1 MDLQALN
8 IFLAVA
14 HERSFS
20 RAAAK
25 VHRTQPAVSQAVRRL
40 EADLGEEL
48 IDRSSKSGTL
58 TEAGKVLQN
67 YGQRLIRLVPP
78 SHPFATHRQVTMED
92 VGTQAV
98 VAHNDP
104 SPARERV
111 LRLFE
116 QRHIALNMVIALPSL
131 DGIKRAVELGMGVA
145 LLPRRCAVTELAS
158 GRLVALPVAGLS
170 RRRQLT
176 IVCRRAHRSHA
187 ANAFL
192 GVADEKLQTKN

>member
-1 MDLQALN
+1 M
-8 IFLAVA
+8 
-14 HERSFS
+14 
-20 RAAAK
+20 
-25 VHRTQPAVSQAVRRL
+25 
-40 EADLGEEL
+40 EE
-48 IDRSSKSGTL
+48 
-58 TEAGKVLQN
+58 
-67 YGQRLIRLVPP
+67 
-78 SHPFATHRQVTMED
+78 
-92 VGTQAV
+92 VGTEAV

-170 RRRQLT
+170 RRRQITL
-176 IVCRRAHRSHA
+176 VCRKVHRSHA

-192 GVADEKLQTKN
+192 EIAQQKEDRVIE